1 VTHYQIVG
9 HRTVAGHQPGETVSD
24 DELDGIDVAALLL
37 AGHLA
42 PIKAGKSAAS
52 AKADEAEPTKE

>member
-1 VTHYQIVG
+1 MKYQIVG
-9 HRTVAGHQPGETVSD
+9 HRNVAGHHPGETVTS

-42 PIKAGKSAAS
+42 PAKAGKAAS
-52 AKADEAEPTKE
+52 AKADEAETPQE